1 MNICLNC
8 QKETINPKFC
18 NRSCAASYN
27 NKVKP
32 KRQKEIKLCII
43 CGKPAKQYNNS
54 NRMSKYCEECTLTL
68 VKDYTLKEA
77 IYIQHHKSSAF
88 ALVRSRARKEMNKLP
103 QICMK
108 CGYSKHVEVCHIKP
122 ISSFSDDTLLSVV
135 NSRFNII
142 QLCRNCHW
150 ELDNNIITV
159 TLSS

>member
-8 QKETINPKFC
+8 QKETTNPKFC

-108 CGYSKHVEVCHIKP
+108 CGYGKHVEVCHIKP
-122 ISSFSDDTLLSVV
+122 ISQFSA
-135 NSRFNII
+135 II
-142 QLCRNCHW
+142 LRS
-150 ELDNNIITV
+150 I
-159 TLSS
+159 